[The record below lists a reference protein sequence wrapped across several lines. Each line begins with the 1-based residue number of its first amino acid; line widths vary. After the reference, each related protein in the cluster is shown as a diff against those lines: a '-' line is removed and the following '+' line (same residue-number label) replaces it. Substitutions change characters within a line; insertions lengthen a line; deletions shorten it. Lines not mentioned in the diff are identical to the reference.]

1 MSLMTR
7 FEHGAIRKGF
17 ILEEVSMTTSDLP
30 KFLCLDS
37 SLYKNRLLC
46 YSVTAYLIC
55 VHECLLAF

>member
-17 ILEEVSMTTSDLP
+17 ILEEVSMTTSDLS

-46 YSVTAYLIC
+46 YGVTVNKFTLVYFLC
-55 VHECLLAF
+55 T